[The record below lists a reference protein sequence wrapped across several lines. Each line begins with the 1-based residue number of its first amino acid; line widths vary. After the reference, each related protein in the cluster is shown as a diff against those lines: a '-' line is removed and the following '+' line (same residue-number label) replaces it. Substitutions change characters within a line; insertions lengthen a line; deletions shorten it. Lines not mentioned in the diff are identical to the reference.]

1 MKPKRKKQEE
11 KEMSNKKA
19 VLRTWHPDFFQ
30 CQSLSDRI
38 GRTCIYLV
46 IILMSVVYL
55 IPFAWLLSSSFKNNA
70 EIFAMPPKWIP
81 RPLEWRNYLSVL
93 QEVPF
98 LRFMLNTLTIAVL
111 VMLANVFVSAMVAYA
126 FARLRARAKSILFM
140 LLLSTMMLPGQV
152 TMIPMFIL
160 FSRLRWVNTPLPL
173 IVPSFFGGSALY
185 VFLIRQFFASIPM
198 SLDEAAKIDGANHF
212 TIFTRI
218 LLPMSRPVLITVAV
232 FSFVGSWNDFMGP
245 LIYLSRMDT
254 FTLAIGL
261 NLFKTQYTTNW
272 NFTMAYNVMMIVP
285 IIIIFFFAQK
295 SFIQGIV
302 ITGIKG

>member
-1 MKPKRKKQEE
+1 MADERT
-11 KEMSNKKA
+11 
-19 VLRTWHPDFFQ
+19 VLRAVRPIG
-30 CQSLSDRI
+30 QSQRVSDRI
-38 GRTCIYLV
+38 GRICTYLAICI
-46 IILMSVVYL
+46 MSAAYL
-55 IPFAWLLSSSFKNNA
+55 IPFVWLLSSSFKNNA

-81 RPLEWRNYLSVL
+81 NPFEWKNYLSVM
-93 QEVPF
+93 QQVPF
-98 LRFMLNTLTIAVL
+98 MRFMFNTLTIAVL
-111 VMLANVFVSAMVAYA
+111 VMLANIFISAMVAYA
-126 FARLRARAKSILFM
+126 FARLRAKAKGILFI

-160 FSRLRWVNTPLPL
+160 FSRLGWVNTPLPL

-185 VFLIRQFFASIPM
+185 VFLIRQFFSSIPM
-198 SLDEAAKIDGANHF
+198 SLDEAAKIDGASHF
-212 TIFTRI
+212 AVFTRI

-285 IIIIFFFAQK
+285 IIVIFFFAQK

-302 ITGIKG
+302 ITGVK